1 MIKSKSDLQEYLKED
16 YRVNPGHINFMK
28 LILGVRNEKYMI
40 RRLLY
45 FLRHAEYYYNNSNRS
60 VFYKLFYHYYQYRL
74 NKQAFKMQI
83 SISVNTVGKGI
94 RIAHYKGGLA
104 FNCKSMGDYCIMN
117 SGAMI
122 GNKNGNENRATIGN
136 HVEITFGA
144 KIIGKVTIGDYAI
157 IAPNS
162 VVVKDVPPYAVVSG
176 VPAKIIKYRN
186 NVDSQLNQV

>member
-1 MIKSKSDLQEYLKED
+1 MIRSKADLKEYLRED
-16 YRVNPGHINFMK
+16 YNVNPDHTSFLK
-28 LILGVRNEKYMI
+28 RLLGVRTEKYMI

-45 FLRHAEYYYNNSNRS
+45 FLRHAEYYYNNIEEGGA
-60 VFYKLFYHYYQYRL
+60 FCKLLFYYYQYKL

-83 SISVNTVGKGI
+83 SISINTVGKGI
-94 RIAHYKGGLA
+94 RIAHYKGGLE
-104 FNCKSMGDYCIMN
+104 FNCVSMGDYCVMN

-144 KIIGKVTIGDYAI
+144 KVVGKVTIGDYAI

-162 VVVKDVPPYAVVSG
+162 VVIKDVPPYAVVSG
-176 VPAKIIKYRN
+176 VPAKIIKFRDDVN
-186 NVDSQLNQV
+186 RADV